1 MRSALV
7 QRPPAVQHVRRLL
20 PRPQHQRLHRC
31 VRAAAAQDAVAGA
44 LALLLAAQ
52 PGVPDLYAANEQ
64 TAEAVNALVSQPQPD
79 AAAAAALGDG
89 RWEVLYGPHFRRVE
103 ALARFRPVRYVI
115 SDGGRRMRSDVHYE
129 MFGLAGWLS
138 TEGSVKANSDGSV
151 NLLFETFWVDG
162 DSEEPRADN
171 PLTSG
176 APVPASAA
184 LVNAVGKLG
193 FLPSLSRFPVLF
205 MDAKAGVCVFSFPPL
220 DTVIAAK
227 RV

>member
-1 MRSALV
+1 MRSAHV
-7 QRPPAVQHVRRLL
+7 QRPPAVHVRRLL
-20 PRPQHQRLHRC
+20 PRPQHQRPHRC

-64 TAEAVNALVSQPQPD
+64 TAAAVDTLVSQPQPD
-79 AAAAAALGDG
+79 AAAATALGDG
-89 RWEVLYGPHFRRVE
+89 RWEVFFGPHFRRVE

-115 SDGGRRMRSDVHYE
+115 SDGGRRIRSDVHYE
-129 MFGLAGWLS
+129 MLGLKGWLS
-138 TEGSVKANSDGSV
+138 TEGSVKVDDDDSV
-151 NLLFETFWVDG
+151 NLLFETFWVESDA
-162 DSEEPRADN
+162 EEPRAGN

-176 APVPASAA
+176 APVHASAV

-220 DTVIAAK
+220 NTVIAAK

>member
-7 QRPPAVQHVRRLL
+7 QRPAVQHVRRPQ
-20 PRPQHQRLHRC
+20 PRPQRRRLHRC

-64 TAEAVNALVSQPQPD
+64 TAAAVSTLVSQPHPD
-79 AAAAAALGDG
+79 ATAAVALGDG
-89 RWEVLYGPHFRRVE
+89 RWEVFFGPHFRRVE
-103 ALARFRPVRYVI
+103 ALAKFRPVRYVI

-129 MFGLAGWLS
+129 MLGTAGWLS
-138 TEGSVKANSDGSV
+138 TEGSVKANGDGSV
-151 NLLFETFWVDG
+151 NLLFETFWVEG
-162 DSEEPRADN
+162 DSAEPRADN

-176 APVPASAA
+176 APVSASAA

-205 MDAKAGVCVFSFPPL
+205 MDAQAGVCVFEFPPL
-220 DTVIAAK
+220 NTVIAAK